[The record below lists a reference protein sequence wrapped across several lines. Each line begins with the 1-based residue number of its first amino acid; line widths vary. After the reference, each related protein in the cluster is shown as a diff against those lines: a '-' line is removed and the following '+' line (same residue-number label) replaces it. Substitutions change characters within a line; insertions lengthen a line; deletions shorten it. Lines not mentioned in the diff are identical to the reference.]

1 MVPCIRRSASGGISR
16 WVCERTVAASTSS
29 AGTNSDRPPWH
40 PVRAVVT
47 ERGTSG
53 WSFCPRLTAI
63 RADISDAGAA
73 SIRPGMGQF
82 AASIRREMDVPEQVE
97 AYLASQPEPKR
108 ADLRRLHAHLLAEF
122 PGCRLW
128 FTDGTNADGKVVANP
143 NIGYG
148 AYTITYAD
156 GSSREFYRI
165 GLSANT
171 TGISVYV
178 LGLDDKTYLA
188 RTYGGS
194 IGKAS
199 VTGYC
204 IKFRHLAVINVD
216 VLQAAIQYG
225 MSVHQAG

>member
-1 MVPCIRRSASGGISR
+1 
-16 WVCERTVAASTSS
+16 
-29 AGTNSDRPPWH
+29 
-40 PVRAVVT
+40 
-47 ERGTSG
+47 
-53 WSFCPRLTAI
+53 
-63 RADISDAGAA
+63 
-73 SIRPGMGQF
+73 MGQF
-82 AASIRREMDVPEQVE
+82 VASMRREMDVPEQVE
-97 AYLASQPEPKR
+97 AYLASQPEPKQ
-108 ADLRRLHAHLLAEF
+108 ADLRRLHAHILAEF

-188 RTYGGS
+188 RTYGAS

-225 MSVHQAG
+225 MSIHQAG